1 MSTGDPAAATPV
13 TGPATA
19 PEPVPEER
27 RRDTRPDTPDRPVP
41 GGEPDFLRVSGLH
54 AGYGQARV
62 LHAIGFQV
70 ARGEVC
76 AILGPNGA
84 GKTTTLRALSGMV
97 RGRGSV
103 TLDGTELLGRSPEQA
118 ARLGVAHVPEGRGT
132 FNDLTVEEN
141 LRVGAYLRSGGRL
154 AQVFSRRAARRD
166 ERAAVAEDLERVY
179 GYFPKLRKR
188 HRQPA
193 GSLSGGEQQML
204 AIGRALMLR
213 PALLLLDEPSL
224 GLAPLVTRELFGIVR
239 TVNEEERTTVVVVE
253 QNARLALDVAHRA
266 HVLESGRLMLSGPA
280 AEISRDG
287 QVAEVYLGVS
297 AGAGTGG

>member
-1 MSTGDPAAATPV
+1 MTQ
-13 TGPATA
+13 PATDSTEA
-19 PEPVPEER
+19 AQA
-27 RRDTRPDTPDRPVP
+27 TA
-41 GGEPDFLRVSGLH
+41 EPDFLQVAGLH

-62 LHAIGFQV
+62 LQGLDFSV

-84 GKTTTLRALSGMV
+84 GKTTTLRALCGMV

-103 TLDGTELLGRSPEQA
+103 TLNGTELLGRSPEQT

-141 LRVGAYLRSGGRL
+141 LRIGAHLRTGRWW
-154 AQVFSRRAARRD
+154 RDGRA
-166 ERAAVAEDLERVY
+166 ERAAVAADLERTY
-179 GYFPKLRKR
+179 GYFPKLRQR
-188 HRQPA
+188 SRQAA

-213 PALLLLDEPSL
+213 PSLLLLDEPSL
-224 GLAPLVTRELFGIVR
+224 GLAPLVTRELFEIVR
-239 TVNEEERTTVVVVE
+239 AVNEEERTTVIVVE

-266 HVLESGRLMLSGPA
+266 HVLEAGRLVLSGPSQ
-280 AEISRDG
+280 EIREDG

-297 AGAGTGG
+297 VRSGKGG

>member
-1 MSTGDPAAATPV
+1 MS
-13 TGPATA
+13 
-19 PEPVPEER
+19 EP
-27 RRDTRPDTPDRPVP
+27 TTDRTEAEASA
-41 GGEPDFLRVSGLH
+41 EPDFLKISGLH

-62 LHAIGFQV
+62 LQGLDFTV

-84 GKTTTLRALSGMV
+84 GKTTTLRVLSGMV

-103 TLDGTELLGRSPEQA
+103 TLNGTELLGRSPERA

-141 LRVGAYLRSGGRL
+141 LRVGAHLRTRHRWRGR
-154 AQVFSRRAARRD
+154 A
-166 ERAAVAEDLERVY
+166 ERAAVASDLERIY
-179 GYFPKLRKR
+179 GHFPRLRQR
-188 HRQPA
+188 SRQAA

-213 PALLLLDEPSL
+213 PSLLLLDEPSL
-224 GLAPLVTRELFGIVR
+224 GLAPLVTRELFAIVR
-239 TVNEEERTTVVVVE
+239 AVNEEERTTVVVVE
-253 QNARLALDVAHRA
+253 QNAQLALDIAHRA
-266 HVLESGRLMLSGPA
+266 HVLEAGRLVLSGPA
-280 AEISRDG
+280 AQIREDG

-297 AGAGTGG
+297 VRSRKAG

>member
-1 MSTGDPAAATPV
+1 MSEPTTERTEAAEGA
-13 TGPATA
+13 
-19 PEPVPEER
+19 EQ
-27 RRDTRPDTPDRPVP
+27 
-41 GGEPDFLRVSGLH
+41 PDFLKVTDLH

-62 LHAIGFQV
+62 LQGLDFSV

-84 GKTTTLRALSGMV
+84 GKTTTLRALCGMV

-103 TLDGTELLGRSPEQA
+103 TLNGTQLLGRSPEQA

-141 LRVGAYLRSGGRL
+141 LRVGAHLRSR
-154 AQVFSRRAARRD
+154 RRA
-166 ERAAVAEDLERVY
+166 ERAAVAADLERIY
-179 GYFPKLRKR
+179 GYFPKLRQR
-188 HRQPA
+188 SRQAA

-213 PALLLLDEPSL
+213 PSLLLLDEPSL
-224 GLAPLVTRELFGIVR
+224 GLAPLVTRELFEIVR
-239 TVNEEERTTVVVVE
+239 AVNEEERTTVVVVE
-253 QNARLALDVAHRA
+253 QNAQLALDIAHRA
-266 HVLESGRLMLSGPA
+266 HVLEAGRLALSGPA
-280 AEISRDG
+280 AQIREDG

-297 AGAGTGG
+297 VSARKTG

>member
-1 MSTGDPAAATPV
+1 MNEPTADRTDDREPA
-13 TGPATA
+13 
-19 PEPVPEER
+19 
-27 RRDTRPDTPDRPVP
+27 
-41 GGEPDFLRVSGLH
+41 EPDFLRVSDLH

-62 LHAIGFQV
+62 LQGLDFSV

-76 AILGPNGA
+76 AVLGPNGA
-84 GKTTTLRALSGMV
+84 GKTTTLRALCGMV

-103 TLDGTELLGRSPEQA
+103 TLDGTQLLGRSPEQA

-141 LRVGAYLRSGGRL
+141 LRVGAHLRTRGLRGRG
-154 AQVFSRRAARRD
+154 
-166 ERAAVAEDLERVY
+166 ERAAVAADLERIY
-179 GYFPKLRKR
+179 TYFPRLRQR
-188 HRQPA
+188 TRQAA

-224 GLAPLVTRELFGIVR
+224 GLAPLVTRELFEIVR
-239 TVNEEERTTVVVVE
+239 AVNEEEHTTVVVVE
-253 QNARLALDVAHRA
+253 QNAQLALDIAHRA
-266 HVLESGRLMLSGPA
+266 HVLEAGRLVLSGPA
-280 AEISRDG
+280 SQIREDG

-297 AGAGTGG
+297 VRSRQGG